1 MRNFLTVLF
10 VIFLILPMR
19 VMADDDA
26 AAEIAPLVTSVEIS
40 APQ

>member
-10 VIFLILPMR
+10 VIFLLLPMR

-26 AAEIAPLVTSVEIS
+26 QTSVAPAAINAEIS
-40 APQ
+40 AQ

>member
-10 VIFLILPMR
+10 IIFLILPMR

-26 AAEIAPLVTSVEIS
+26 RTTDAPLAASQEIT
-40 APQ
+40 AQ

>member
-26 AAEIAPLVTSVEIS
+26 TAEIAPLVTGVEIS
-40 APQ
+40 AQQ